1 MSKIYVFDKED
12 GKLVSEFEGNV
23 SLSPLVFQE
32 DCKMSAQAM
41 MEFSVSCSM
50 GSDAYHSMRDR
61 LMELQNGYMVQC
73 WALSADRKACRA
85 ITRCFKYGDRIPRKY
100 RRKYG
105 LVIVALREHIRC
117 VKHELPRIG
126 HELS

>member
-12 GKLVSEFEGNV
+12 GKLVGEVEGNV
-23 SLSPLVFQE
+23 SSTPLVL
-32 DCKMSAQAM
+32 DGGCKMSAQAR

-50 GSDAYHSMRDR
+50 AADAYHSMRDR
-61 LMELQNGYMVQC
+61 LMELQNRYQKQC

-100 RRKYG
+100 RRKYAMS
-105 LVIVALREHIRC
+105 ISALRMHKSVLVGRQC
-117 VKHELPRIG
+117 
-126 HELS
+126 